1 MNEEKAKR
9 FYCRIEAKCVKSIQI
24 FFRIM
29 STFDV
34 KQITYLLLTITKD
47 SMLQKQK

>member
-34 KQITYLLLTITKD
+34 KQMWLLTITKD